1 LGEEFGMTI
10 LKELEAH
17 GVIFMANTELQ
28 GFDRA
33 TAGGIVVRTSRGP
46 VEADMVLLAIGVR
59 PAVDLAEAS
68 GILLGSTG
76 AIAVNDKLQTNIPY
90 IYSAGDCCEC
100 YHLISK
106 RPVYSPLGDTA
117 NKQGRIAGANIG
129 GQNHAF
135 PGIVGSSCFKVFDL
149 EVASTGL
156 TEEEARQAGLEP
168 SSVTIQGASRA
179 HSYPGSR
186 QLWVRLVADTA
197 NGRLLGAQAIGG
209 GGVVAR
215 INAMATALTG
225 GLSLQELAYMD
236 LAYAPPFSGAWDP
249 IHIAAQKLLK

>member
-1 LGEEFGMTI
+1 L
-10 LKELEAH
+10 
-17 GVIFMANTELQ
+17 
-28 GFDRA
+28 
-33 TAGGIVVRTSRGP
+33 
-46 VEADMVLLAIGVR
+46 
-59 PAVDLAEAS
+59 
-68 GILLGSTG
+68 
-76 AIAVNDKLQTNIPY
+76 
-90 IYSAGDCCEC
+90 
-100 YHLISK
+100 
-106 RPVYSPLGDTA
+106 PLGDTA

-129 GQNHAF
+129 GQDLSF

-156 TEEEARQAGLEP
+156 TEEEAREAGLEP
-168 SSVTIQGASRA
+168 SSVTIQGVSRA

-186 QLWVRLVADTA
+186 QLWLRLVADCA

-209 GGVVAR
+209 GGVVTR

-225 GLSLQELAYMD
+225 GLSVHDLAYMD